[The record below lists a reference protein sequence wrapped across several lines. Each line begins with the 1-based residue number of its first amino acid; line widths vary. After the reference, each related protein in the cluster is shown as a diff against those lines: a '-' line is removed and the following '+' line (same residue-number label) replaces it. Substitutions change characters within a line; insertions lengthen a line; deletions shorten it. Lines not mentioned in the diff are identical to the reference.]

1 MLCQVIGIFFGVV
14 HLYRGIKST
23 EDAKQSCWPE
33 ERVASKGQPTEE
45 KEWLRNRLIPSGLME
60 LLLGLSH
67 SRYKNEMR
75 PQLDSRPRLL
85 TTHTSRN
92 SLMVEH
98 SLAKAKVKGSSTS
111 FRSCLRPLV
120 LTSRVYQALSERV

>member
-1 MLCQVIGIFFGVV
+1 MLCRVIGIFFGVV

-23 EDAKQSCWPE
+23 KDAKQSYWPE
-33 ERVASKGQPTEE
+33 EWVASKGQPTGE

-67 SRYKNEMR
+67 SYYKNEMR
-75 PQLDSRPRLL
+75 PQLNSRPRLL
-85 TTHTSRN
+85 TTNTRN

-98 SLAKAKVKGSSTS
+98 SLAKAEVKGSSTS
-111 FRSCLRPLV
+111 FRSCLRPLM
-120 LTSRVYQALSERV
+120 LTSRVHQAPSERV